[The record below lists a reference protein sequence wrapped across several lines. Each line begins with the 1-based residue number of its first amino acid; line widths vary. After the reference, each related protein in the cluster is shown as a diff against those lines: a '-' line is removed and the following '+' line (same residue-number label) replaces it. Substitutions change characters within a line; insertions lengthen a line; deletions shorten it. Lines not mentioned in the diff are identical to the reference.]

1 MVPLTPEQIAYKE
14 KTLSQLSTNLPE
26 LEARFQQEN
35 QPEAR
40 ASLEKQIDDTQ
51 AHLELLQSELAAG
64 IAREPV
70 ADQLCQRIAEA
81 LVKEKFYMAR
91 KYITKLETIEPFYP
105 KLDRLRT
112 EAEAERPGRRTRS
125 IAEGTALPYGA
136 ALYPPASSPVEGVV
150 GSSLGSSTKVAPLLP
165 TVKKERRISQFF
177 QFHIVASC
185 LVILLIVCVM
195 LGIGG
200 ISVLQWL
207 IEGG

>member
-64 IAREPV
+64 IARKPV

-136 ALYPPASSPVEGVV
+136 ALYPPASPVEGVV

-165 TVKKERRISQFF
+165 TVKKERRFSQFF